1 MATLSTSLTIT
12 SSDASTDSLSIA
24 VSDTLTIGN
33 PVITSGRVSVATGSA
48 TVLLA
53 AADQATDTYFFIKNI
68 DGTNY
73 IEVKTDG
80 AVVFSRLRA
89 GEFLFAN
96 IKESTGIEIQ
106 ANTAAC
112 IVEYGYWTNA

>member
-12 SSDASTDSLSIA
+12 SSDASSDSLSIA
-24 VSDTLTIGN
+24 VTDSLTIGN
-33 PVITSGRVSVATGSA
+33 PVISTGRVSVATGSPS
-48 TVLLA
+48 VILA

-68 DGTNY
+68 DETNY
-73 IEVKTDG
+73 VEVKTDA

-96 IKESTGIEIQ
+96 IKESTGIEVQ